1 MLFVCCPAGSPRSLL
16 GEPNTVCGS
25 ADPLLQAPLLS
36 VLNLRTFFLAAQGA
50 NFEALI
56 RLSLHLKLQPIE
68 FNVVANGLSIEIRLG
83 LPRSSSDHPQVCT
96 SSLVSLQGLSFLTY

>member
-1 MLFVCCPAGSPRSLL
+1 MLFVCCHAGSPRSLL
-16 GEPNTVCGS
+16 DEPNKVFCS

-56 RLSLHLKLQPIE
+56 RLSLHLKSRPIE
-68 FNVVANGLSIEIRLG
+68 FNAVANGLSIEIRLG
-83 LPRSSSDHPQVCT
+83 LPRASSDHPQVCT
-96 SSLVSLQGLSFLTY
+96 SSLVSLHDLSFLT

>member
-1 MLFVCCPAGSPRSLL
+1 MLQ
-16 GEPNTVCGS
+16 GEPNTVCCS

-56 RLSLHLKLQPIE
+56 RLSLHLKSQLIE
-68 FNVVANGLSIEIRLG
+68 FDVVANGLSIEIRLG
-83 LPRSSSDHPQVCT
+83 LPRASSDHPQECT
-96 SSLVSLQGLSFLTY
+96 SSLVSLHDLSLLT